1 MPIGEPARQAGVEA
15 SALRY
20 YERIGL
26 LSPAECTGQGKCF
39 YTADGA
45 ERRAYSPLPGHGL
58 YSRRLGDCSNPLL
71 TDFMHPKSSAWW
83 ICVVGDRL
91 SLILRQ
97 CVKRK
102 LVDEYKVTF
111 YLRTLYRRLI
121 LDTRADVAV
130 LLYYPTKPDTISARK
145 AIILLNELNRES
157 KPQLPRLARGLQR
170 RCVTD
175 SS

>member
-1 MPIGEPARQAGVEA
+1 VSGSRPSYWLTRERLARIRADDPD
-15 SALRY
+15 L
-20 YERIGL
+20 IL
-26 LSPAECTGQGKCF
+26 LTL
-39 YTADGA
+39 GA
-45 ERRAYSPLPGHGL
+45 
-58 YSRRLGDCSNPLL
+58 NPLL
-71 TDFMHPKSSAWW
+71 TDFVHPKSSAWW